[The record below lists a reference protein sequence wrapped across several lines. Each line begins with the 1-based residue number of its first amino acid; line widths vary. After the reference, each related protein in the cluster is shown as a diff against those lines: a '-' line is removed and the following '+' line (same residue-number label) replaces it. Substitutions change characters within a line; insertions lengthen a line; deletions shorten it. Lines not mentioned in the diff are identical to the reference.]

1 MFDNAQVVPMIKFEQ
16 VWASVSIDFVKC
28 ITHLINPTLAGT
40 SHIQVLDVF
49 RPTMEKITSFAVS
62 HIKHLTNRR
71 IPDIQWVYDVA
82 LKKHHTMHG

>member
-1 MFDNAQVVPMIKFEQ
+1 MIKFEQ

-71 IPDIQWVYDVA
+71 IPDIQWEFDVA